1 METYTL
7 LREFADSWFL
17 IVMFGFFVGTWIY
30 AFWPSQR
37 AARDEAASIP
47 LRDDHTK
54 CTADCDTCHGK
65 TGFRE
70 GQADG

>member
-17 IVMFGFFVGTWIY
+17 IALFAFFVGTCIF
-30 AFWPSQR
+30 AFWPSQQ

-47 LRDDHTK
+47 MRDETAK
-54 CTADCDTCHGK
+54 CTGSCAACKAKFDFEKGADHG
-65 TGFRE
+65 
-70 GQADG
+70 